1 MDVNASSPLVWD
13 FYEETLKKL
22 RSYGCNILR
31 LDAFAYL
38 HKRLRIKLLQYT
50 RNLGIFR
57 TYKTNSTK
65 NDLVLLPE
73 IHAEYGLN
81 LHDEVAKRVHYL

>member
-1 MDVNASSPLVWD
+1 MD
-13 FYEETLKKL
+13 
-22 RSYGCNILR
+22 ILR

-38 HKRLRIKLLQYT
+38 HKRLENQTLQYT

-65 NDLVLLPE
+65 
-73 IHAEYGLN
+73 
-81 LHDEVAKRVHYL
+81 KMT

>member
-1 MDVNASSPLVWD
+1 MNAASPLVWD

-38 HKRLRIKLLQYT
+38 HKQVGESNFFNKPGTWEYLERIKQ
-50 RNLGIFR
+50 I
-57 TYKTNSTK
+57 
-65 NDLVLLPE
+65 
-73 IHAEYGLN
+73 
-81 LHDEVAKRVHYL
+81 AKRTI